1 MSLINNLKKKL
12 AGTKNSFLGKIAEA
26 VKLRGKVDEEL
37 MEQIEEILL
46 KCDTGVEMTD
56 LIMKTLRE
64 KIRLDKISDPEEVQR
79 PLS

>member
-37 MEQIEEILL
+37 MEQ
-46 KCDTGVEMTD
+46 
-56 LIMKTLRE
+56 MKRYF
-64 KIRLDKISDPEEVQR
+64 
-79 PLS
+79 